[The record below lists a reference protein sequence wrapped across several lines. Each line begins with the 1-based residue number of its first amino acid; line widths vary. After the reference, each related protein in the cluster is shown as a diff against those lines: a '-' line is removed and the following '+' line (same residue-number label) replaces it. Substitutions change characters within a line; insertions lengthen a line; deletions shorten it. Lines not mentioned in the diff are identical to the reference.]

1 MGVKQPGSP
10 FRTQTKYVPTCDGN
24 DATTD
29 GGLCGGAVDTCP
41 TLGDVRYW
49 TFRRT
54 INITDPA
61 ADPPFERVLD
71 PPFVCLGPADP
82 RLDPTVAIP
91 AIVEQEFQRVV
102 VLKGIAEVTPRP
114 DTLVNIDTVFTTAA
128 PASYDIPLTIL
139 GQSVVITATADSW
152 TWFFGDGSSS
162 RVEAKGTAGRTTHE
176 YVTAAGRGAYVVIEW
191 TGTYR
196 IGGDPQVRAVTGTA
210 TTTGEP
216 IQVLV
221 RQARTELVDQPS

>member
-1 MGVKQPGSP
+1 
-10 FRTQTKYVPTCDGN
+10 
-24 DATTD
+24 
-29 GGLCGGAVDTCP
+29 
-41 TLGDVRYW
+41 
-49 TFRRT
+49 
-54 INITDPA
+54 
-61 ADPPFERVLD
+61 
-71 PPFVCLGPADP
+71 
-82 RLDPTVAIP
+82 VAIP

-102 VLKGIAEVTPRP
+102 VLKGIAEVSPRP
-114 DTLVNIDTVFTTAA
+114 DTLVNIDTIFTTAA

-152 TWFFGDGSSS
+152 TWFFGDGSST
-162 RVEAKGTAGRTTHE
+162 RVDAKGTAGRTTHE
-176 YVTAAGRGAYVVIEW
+176 YSTAADRGAYVVIEW